1 MKQLPSASSDNRI
14 ETLLIA
20 GAIVPQLLSFILG
33 KNVDSYWLFT
43 ASFSFLIIL
52 TGYYIYSYSG
62 SKKFVFLLFIAA
74 ALIAD
79 IFLKNESAIGSA
91 RIGIRSGLGL
101 WMMFFAI
108 RQIIQTK
115 SFEMLALIS
124 SLFLILNAALYLSIV
139 TTQENAEMIILF
151 GSTFTLATLVYYE
164 NLWDQY
170 DAVEKKWIIV
180 CLLTLLI
187 DVFYLSKE
195 LF

>member
-20 GAIVPQLLSFILG
+20 GAIIPQLLSFVLA
-33 KNVDSYWLFT
+33 KSVESYWLFA
-43 ASFSFLIIL
+43 ASFSFLLIL
-52 TGYYIYSYSG
+52 IGYYVYTYSA
-62 SKKFVFLLFIAA
+62 SKKVVFLVFIAL
-74 ALIAD
+74 ALVVD
-79 IFLKNESAIGSA
+79 IYLKNENALGSA
-91 RIGIRSGLGL
+91 RIGIRSVLGL
-101 WMMFFAI
+101 WMLVFAVK
-108 RQIIQTK
+108 QIVKTK

-124 SLFLILNAALYLSIV
+124 ALFLLGNVVLYLPFA
-139 TTQENAEMIILF
+139 TQENVEMIVLF

-170 DAVEKKWIIV
+170 DEVEKKWIIV

-187 DVFYLSKE
+187 DVFFLSKG

>member
-20 GAIVPQLLSFILG
+20 GAVVPQLLGFILR
-33 KNVDSYWLFT
+33 KSVDSYWLFS
-43 ASFSFLIIL
+43 ASLSFLLIL
-52 TGYYIYSYSG
+52 IAYYVYTYLS
-62 SKKFVFLLFIAA
+62 SKKFIFLLVIAV
-74 ALIAD
+74 ALVAD
-79 IFLKNESAIGSA
+79 IYLKNEEALSSA
-91 RIGIRSGLGL
+91 RIGVRSLLGV

-108 RQIIQTK
+108 KQVVKTK
-115 SFEMLALIS
+115 SFEMLTLIAA
-124 SLFLILNAALYLSIV
+124 LFLILNGALYFPFA
-139 TTQENAEMIILF
+139 TQENVEMIVLF

-187 DVFYLSKE
+187 DVFFLSKG

>member
-1 MKQLPSASSDNRI
+1 MKQLSSNSSDNRI

-20 GAIVPQLLSFILG
+20 GAIIPQLLGFILR
-33 KNVDSYWLFT
+33 KSVDSYWLFA
-43 ASFSFLIIL
+43 ASLSFLLIL
-52 TGYYIYSYSG
+52 IGYYVYTYLS
-62 SKKFVFLLFIAA
+62 SKKFIFLLVIAV
-74 ALIAD
+74 ALVAD
-79 IFLKNESAIGSA
+79 IYLKNEEALTSA
-91 RIGIRSGLGL
+91 RIGVRSVLGL

-108 RQIIQTK
+108 KQIVKTK
-115 SFEMLALIS
+115 SFEMLTLIS
-124 SLFLILNAALYLSIV
+124 ALFLILNGVLYFPFA
-139 TTQENAEMIILF
+139 TQENVEMIILF

-187 DVFYLSKE
+187 DVFFLSKG